1 MGEGESQLEYKMLII
16 NFIFG
21 ICLIFEFFVRC
32 YKFVV
37 NVDRLYYIYLEKLV
51 SRENLKVYNLLIF
64 VGFL

>member
-1 MGEGESQLEYKMLII
+1 MLII
-16 NFIFG
+16 DFIFG
-21 ICLIFEFFVRC
+21 ICLIFEFFGRC

>member
-1 MGEGESQLEYKMLII
+1 MLII

-21 ICLIFEFFVRC
+21 ICLIFELFGRC